1 MVWQNIITIMSFKD
15 GAMTLQQKKSRA
27 FASALEEFE
36 KFKAEWEMEN
46 PDATD
51 EEYLEAISQK
61 AEELNL

>member
-1 MVWQNIITIMSFKD
+1 
-15 GAMTLQQKKSRA
+15 MTLQQKKSRA

-46 PDATD
+46 PDATE